1 MVMKIT
7 ERRQL
12 ASVKSDKWRVT
23 GDGRP
28 VMARTAFSRHPS
40 PVTRHVSAFT
50 LIELLVVIAIIGIL
64 AAMLLPVLARAKESG
79 RRISCLN
86 NLKQLSLAAQM
97 FVTDN
102 QGNYPPRS
110 QTDRWPDRLY
120 DNYAKSTKLL
130 LCLSETAIPDTIGSS
145 PSNNV
150 ADASPR
156 SYIINGWNEYF
167 ASVDPKNDPLGLNEG
182 DSMKEDAIGD
192 TSDTIVLGEKTDGH
206 GDFYMDLNEG
216 SAGNDFGG
224 ILNQSRHSSTPAASA
239 RGEGSGGSNHAI
251 TDGSARF
258 ILFPESVDP
267 LNTWANSDS
276 NRVAYAIIY

>member
-7 ERRQL
+7 ERRRL
-12 ASVKSDKWRVT
+12 AS
-23 GDGRP
+23 
-28 VMARTAFSRHPS
+28 AEA
-40 PVTRHVSAFT
+40 AFT

-97 FVTDN
+97 FVNDN

-110 QTDRWPDRLY
+110 ETDRWPDRFY
-120 DNYAKSTKLL
+120 DDYGKNTKLL
-130 LCLSETAIPDTIGSS
+130 LCLSETATPDTAGSS

-167 ASVDPKNDPLGLNEG
+167 QSISIQSKNPNDPLGLNEG
-182 DSMKEDAIGD
+182 DSMKEDAIVN
-192 TSDTIVLGEKTDGH
+192 TTDTIVLGEKTDAN

-216 SAGNDFGG
+216 AVGNDFGG
-224 ILNQSRHSSTPAASA
+224 ILNQSRHDSHGADGLT
-239 RGEGSGGSNHAI
+239 GTGSGGSNHAMA
-251 TDGSARF
+251 DGSARF
-258 ILFPESVDP
+258 IKFPQSVYP
-267 LNTWANSDS
+267 LNMWAVTDTGRTNYSIT
-276 NRVAYAIIY
+276 Y

>member
-110 QTDRWPDRLY
+110 QTDRWPDKFY
-120 DNYAKSTKLL
+120 DDYGRNLKLL
-130 LCLSETAIPDTIGSS
+130 LCPSETTDKPATDPDST
-145 PSNNV
+145 V
-150 ADASPR
+150 ADSAPR

-276 NRVAYAIIY
+276 NRVVYAIIY

>member
-7 ERRQL
+7 ERRRL
-12 ASVKSDKWRVT
+12 ASAET
-23 GDGRP
+23 
-28 VMARTAFSRHPS
+28 
-40 PVTRHVSAFT
+40 AFT

-64 AAMLLPVLARAKESG
+64 AAMLMPVLARAKESG

-97 FVTDN
+97 FINDN

-110 QTDRWPDRLY
+110 GSDRWPDRLY
-120 DNYAKSTKLL
+120 DNYGKSTKLL
-130 LCLSETAIPDTIGSS
+130 LCLSETAIPDTAGNS

-167 ASVDPKNDPLGLNEG
+167 QSISIQSKNPTDPLGLNEG
-182 DSMKEDAIGD
+182 DSMQEDAIGD
-192 TSDTIVLGEKTDGH
+192 PSDTIVLGEKTDAN

-224 ILNQSRHSSTPAASA
+224 ILNQSRHDSHGNDGITG
-239 RGEGSGGSNHAI
+239 RGSGGSNHAMA
-251 TDGSARF
+251 DGSARF
-258 ILFPESVDP
+258 IKFPQSVYP
-267 LNTWANSDS
+267 LNLWAVTTVGRTNYVISYG
-276 NRVAYAIIY
+276 N